1 MNVSVN
7 VSMGVC
13 ANISFFQ
20 ISKAWM
26 GAWIRT
32 CVQGREAGG
41 KEAKKKRGGTWIQ
54 NSTVRDI

>member
-26 GAWIRT
+26 RGFGRGRACKDAR
-32 CVQGREAGG
+32 QGGNVDS
-41 KEAKKKRGGTWIQ
+41 KLDGTGCL
-54 NSTVRDI
+54 VF